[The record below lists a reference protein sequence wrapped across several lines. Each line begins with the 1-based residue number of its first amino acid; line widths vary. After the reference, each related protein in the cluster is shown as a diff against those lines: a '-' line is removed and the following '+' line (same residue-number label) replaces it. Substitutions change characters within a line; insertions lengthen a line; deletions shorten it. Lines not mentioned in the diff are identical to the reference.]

1 MPKLQIFLSKD
12 NQINFEVGDEKITIG
27 RLADNVLQIDD
38 LSVSGHHADLFLEGG
53 RYHLHDTGS
62 TNGTYV
68 NGEQTTDAILRNG
81 DELRFGTVEG
91 MFLSEAD
98 AALSQPLPDVL
109 PATLDAARSSARPAN
124 FVSLSPSSRSVE
136 SKDPSATALYGLA
149 ALALISFGASVY
161 FVLTM

>member
-1 MPKLQIFLSKD
+1 MPQLQIFLSKD
-12 NQINFEVGDEKITIG
+12 NRINFELGDEKITIG

-38 LSVSGHHADLFLEGG
+38 LSVSGHHADLFLEAG

-91 MFLSEAD
+91 LFLSEAD

-124 FVSLSPSSRSVE
+124 FVSLSPSPRSVE

-149 ALALISFGASVY
+149 ALALISFGASIY